1 MLWEE
6 TSNTLRTL
14 LYLIQIVISNPNMTG
29 KVHTSITLTFSGSAN
44 KSGSCQQTGSGKQ
57 SGSSN
62 HRGQANNQGQATN
75 HGQAKIKLRQKIR
88 ARQTIR
94 VRQTIRNKQPSRSS
108 VFIRA
113 RHYNQGQAFLL
124 KLSNFSV

>member
-62 HRGQANNQGQATN
+62 KSRSGKNQAQAKNQGEANNQGQ
-75 HGQAKIKLRQKIR
+75 G
-88 ARQTIR
+88 
-94 VRQTIRNKQPSRSS
+94 QTIRNKQPSRSS

-113 RHYNQGQAFLL
+113 RHSNQGQAFLL
-124 KLSNFSV
+124 KLPNFSVQTV